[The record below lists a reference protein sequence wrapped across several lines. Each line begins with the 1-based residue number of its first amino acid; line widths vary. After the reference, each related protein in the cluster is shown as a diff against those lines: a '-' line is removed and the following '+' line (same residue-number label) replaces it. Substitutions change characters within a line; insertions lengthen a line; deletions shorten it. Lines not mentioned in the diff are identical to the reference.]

1 MEKTQKRTVSLVYL
15 NHKALCL
22 DMIIKA
28 FNNYILSIYLYHST
42 IIMQF
47 LQDEKKDDIAI
58 RISNSMEKKTNA
70 GKIYYFH

>member
-1 MEKTQKRTVSLVYL
+1 
-15 NHKALCL
+15 
-22 DMIIKA
+22 MIIKA
-28 FNNYILSIYLYHST
+28 FNNYILSIYLYHAT

-70 GKIYYFH
+70 GKNFRRSGGETPPILRIRVIQ